1 MSSARR
7 IALAFLYACGA
18 LSLAMLIPWWNPI
31 VLSIVVLLAAVLA
44 YRYQNVG
51 PALQPAPL
59 DLATAATILGY
70 AFYATVARPWEWD
83 FWAIWGLKGR
93 VFFEAG
99 RIDWR
104 FLEQPSSDFTHPD
117 YPPLLP
123 LLYSFIA
130 LLRGEWDDRWLG
142 LLFVA
147 FGAALVVI
155 VRERA
160 ARETSPAIA
169 SVVALAIAPA
179 AVTRYVG
186 LAEGPLIAYGTAG
199 LLFARCGGMTHAA
212 LLLGFAAITKNEGIT
227 LIAAVIIA
235 LGVER
240 RFKDVLRLWPA
251 LAIAAPWLLLRALHH
266 LTTDLAAGSPLE
278 RAAEHAQETAIL
290 FGYLADYFP
299 DRWLWLAIVAGIAT
313 TWILGRTTKTERFLV
328 IAVAAQFAFFIAAYF
343 VTPREL
349 QWHVETSWERLVR
362 QLEPAALFA
371 ALMGLARVILSRT
384 DGEGSV
390 PISRSA

>member
-1 MSSARR
+1 MSIARR
-7 IALAFLYACGA
+7 LALAFLYACGA
-18 LSLAMLIPWWNPI
+18 LSLVMLVPWWNPVALSVI
-31 VLSIVVLLAAVLA
+31 VLIAAAVA
-44 YRYQNVG
+44 YRYQNVHG
-51 PALQPAPL
+51 KPYPIDLL
-59 DLATAATILGY
+59 TLATLLGY

-99 RIDWR
+99 RVDWR
-104 FLEQPSSDFTHPD
+104 FLEAPTNDFAHPD

-123 LLYSFIA
+123 LLYSFLA
-130 LLRGEWDDRWLG
+130 LLRGGWDDRWLG

-147 FGAALVVI
+147 FAAALILI

-160 ARETSPAIA
+160 ARETSSPIA
-169 SVVALAIAPA
+169 SLIALAIAPT

-212 LLLGFAAITKNEGIT
+212 LLLGFAAMSKNEGIT
-227 LIAAVIIA
+227 LIAAVVLA
-235 LGVER
+235 LLAER
-240 RFKDVLRLWPA
+240 RFKDVVRLWPA
-251 LAIAAPWLLLRALHH
+251 LAVSAPWLVLRAVHH
-266 LTTDLAAGSPLE
+266 LSTDLTAGSPLN
-278 RAAEHAQETAIL
+278 RAIEHAGEASIL

-299 DRWLWLAIVAGIAT
+299 DRWLWLGIVAAIVT

-328 IAVAAQFAFFIAAYF
+328 IAVAVQFAFFIAAYF
-343 VTPREL
+343 VTPRDL

-371 ALMGLARVILSRT
+371 ALMGLARYIAPHAEARP
-384 DGEGSV
+384 EQ
-390 PISRSA
+390 